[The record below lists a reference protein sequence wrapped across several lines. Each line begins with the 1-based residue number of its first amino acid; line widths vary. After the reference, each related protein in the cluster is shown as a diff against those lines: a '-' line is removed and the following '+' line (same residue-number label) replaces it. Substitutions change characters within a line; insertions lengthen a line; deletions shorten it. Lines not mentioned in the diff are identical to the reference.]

1 MAKQARAMSAD
12 QVSEKT
18 LELTKVFGSYVFDHP
33 DFVDKLPDRATLV
46 LLDPDDRW
54 FNEEAK
60 TNAARNQRL
69 TRQSGEEPGPLV
81 YIMVK
86 MVQETVIV
94 PKLEMVPSVT

>member
-1 MAKQARAMSAD
+1 MSAD

-18 LELTKVFGSYVFDHP
+18 LELTKVFGSYVFNHP
-33 DFVDKLPDRATLV
+33 DFLDKLPDRATLV
-46 LLDPDDRW
+46 LLDPNDRW

-60 TNAARNQRL
+60 TTAERNQRL

-94 PKLEMVPSVT
+94 PRLEIASPAT